1 MVWQEH
7 VTQIVMLTNIYEDGQ
22 VSTIKQCIASYVSWF
37 SCIEDESTY
46 FVICKLHIFLNHAL

>member
-22 VSTIKQCIASYVSWF
+22 VSTIKKCIGSYVSWF
-37 SCIEDESTY
+37 SCIEDEPTY
-46 FVICKLHIFLNHAL
+46 FVIRKFHIHFY